1 MESKNRKNNLMKASG
16 KFYPAS
22 AGEKLEAMSVELFEE
37 EYGINAVKY
46 NVGSS
51 KDLYEGNDL
60 ELFRIPLDIT
70 MNPNKD
76 HTEWSKKITRIPFM
90 GFNGIAIKW
99 GVRTGNSHKGF
110 TRFETPVLVMQVD
123 GIPSNQFFFNY
134 MVNIKSAIKKN
145 LREIVDNGM
154 DFYYNFMDEHPEY
167 NF

>member
-37 EYGINAVKY
+37 EYGINFK
-46 NVGSS
+46 
-51 KDLYEGNDL
+51 
-60 ELFRIPLDIT
+60 
-70 MNPNKD
+70 
-76 HTEWSKKITRIPFM
+76 
-90 GFNGIAIKW
+90 
-99 GVRTGNSHKGF
+99 
-110 TRFETPVLVMQVD
+110 
-123 GIPSNQFFFNY
+123 Y